1 MQGCISYT
9 GRAWVQPMPP
19 STLAPF
25 LCPQTKK
32 SGWTVNVWSGR
43 DVCAS
48 GCSQASPLVE
58 RPFRNARG
66 GPVEEGCSQVHRV
79 S

>member
-1 MQGCISYT
+1 MQGCISCT
-9 GRAWVQPMPP
+9 SRPWVQPMPP
-19 STLAPF
+19 STLAL

-32 SGWTVNVWSGR
+32 IGWTVNVWSGR

-58 RPFRNARG
+58 RPFRNAKG
-66 GPVEEGCSQVHRV
+66 GPVEERCSQVHRI